1 MKKIISVLLVVALL
15 AVGVIAALPASAAT
29 THSIKWSDHE
39 YVSYTAGGSESSEE
53 AFLNAFNLT
62 KNETSLGATRKSTS
76 GQSQSYISTTQFA
89 ITSETNYTY
98 EVQAKLTNTTK
109 YAGVPFA
116 IDGDGDVVF
125 LYGCFDNNNDT
136 NLGDDEYAGN
146 YSGYSYLVPARNDFD
161 NKILAGTSANDEH
174 ENSAYFKKLQQDSG
188 FATLKFEYNGLSV
201 KISAKDTNGTFV
213 QVAGTVT
220 LSAGAKVC
228 FGIFCRDATNGGD
241 RTITVKNGKI
251 TANNAAA
258 EANLVIDTNGIGAL
272 KTLVTQCK
280 TDYANEADYTAAS
293 YDAYKTALTAA
304 EAVIAKGATATKTE
318 VSSAKAALETAMIG
332 LELATLDFTALDEA
346 IAKAEAL
353 KAVEYTDITFKM
365 VTDAVAKAK
374 ALKEKADAKQS
385 DVVAMVEDLNGKID
399 GLVPSGEIAPP
410 DEDADGD
417 ADADA
422 DAPATD
428 APAADGSATDAPVAP
443 AESGSAT
450 TETPAAKKGGCGG
463 AIATTAVV
471 VGLVATLGTALV
483 VKKKD

>member
-89 ITSETNYTY
+89 ITGETNYTY

-116 IDGDGDVVF
+116 IDGNGDVVF
-125 LYGCFDNNNDT
+125 VYGCFDNNNDT
-136 NLGDDEYAGN
+136 NTGSDDYAGN

-161 NKILAGTSANDEH
+161 NKILAGTSTNDEW

-188 FATLKFEYNGLSV
+188 FATLKFEYSGLSV
-201 KISAKDTNGTFV
+201 KIYAKDTNGTFV
-213 QVAGTVT
+213 QAAGTIT

-293 YDAYKTALTAA
+293 YGAYKTALTAA

-318 VSSAKAALETAMIG
+318 VSSAKTALETAILG
-332 LELATLDFTALDEA
+332 LEAATLDFTALDEA

-353 KAVEYTDITFKM
+353 KAVEYTEISFKM
-365 VTDAVAKAK
+365 VTDAVAEAK

-385 DVVAMVEDLNGKID
+385 DVVAMVETINGRIES
-399 GLVPSGEIAPP
+399 LVPSGEIAPP

-417 ADADA
+417 ADADGA
-422 DAPATD
+422 ATD
-428 APAADGSATDAPVAP
+428 APAADGSATDAPIVP

>member
-1 MKKIISVLLVVALL
+1 MKKIISVLMVVALL
-15 AVGVIAALPASAAT
+15 AVGVFATIPASAAT
-29 THSIKWSDHE
+29 THTIKWNDYD
-39 YVSYTAGGSESSEE
+39 YVVYGGGGSTTSEE
-53 AFLNAFNLT
+53 YFLSNFTLT
-62 KNETSLGATRKSTS
+62 KEANLLGAVRKTS
-76 GQSQSYISTTQFA
+76 SGDSASYISTTQFA
-89 ITSETNYTY
+89 ITGTTNYTY

-116 IDGDGDVVF
+116 IDGNGNVIFV
-125 LYGCFDNNNDT
+125 YGCFDNNNDT
-136 NLGDDEYAGN
+136 NTDD

-161 NKILAGTSANDEH
+161 NKILAGTSDRDEW

-201 KISAKDTNGTFV
+201 TIYAKDTNGTFV
-213 QVAGTVT
+213 KVAGTVT

-251 TANNAAA
+251 TANNADA

-272 KTLVTQCK
+272 KTLVAQCK

-293 YDAYKTALTAA
+293 YSAYKTALTAA
-304 EAVIAKGATATKTE
+304 EAVIAKDASATRDE
-318 VSSAKAALETAMIG
+318 VENAEKALGTAIFG

-353 KAVEYTDITFKM
+353 KAVEYTETTFKM
-365 VTDAVAKAK
+365 VTDAIATAK
-374 ALKEKADAKQS
+374 ALKEKDGVKQS
-385 DVVAMVEDLNGKID
+385 DVVAMIETINGRIES
-399 GLVPSGEIAPP
+399 LVPSGEIAPP
-410 DEDADGD
+410 DEDGEDVTTEDGD
-417 ADADA
+417 GSEGEEVVPGGDA
-422 DAPATD
+422 
-428 APAADGSATDAPVAP
+428 SVVP
-443 AESGSAT
+443 AESGSDT
-450 TETPAAKKGGCGG
+450 TQPPAKKGGCGG
-463 AIATTAVV
+463 AVATTAVV